1 MMKYYDHL
9 VPPPEK
15 DDGCWMRCY
24 HRLFGGKKEET
35 DDFTEYELADLVD
48 KINDGFPEDIE
59 SQHCIKSII
68 DY

>member
-15 DDGCWMRCY
+15 DGGCWMRCY
-24 HRLFGGKKEET
+24 HRLFGEKEET
-35 DDFTEYELADLVD
+35 DEFTEYELADLVD